1 MGPLSKGKSDK
12 HIEHYHTE
20 QEEEYFDAA
29 FDLAFDEAFDQ
40 ALSAPLPLTPSRCIN
55 PGSVFKRKLPG
66 LLSER
71 KECVP

>member
-1 MGPLSKGKSDK
+1 MSKGKSDK

-40 ALSAPLPLTPSRCIN
+40 ALSAPPAPDSQQMHQSWLRVQKEITRIA
-55 PGSVFKRKLPG
+55 VRK
-66 LLSER
+66 